1 MAKSWQE
8 KFETRKE
15 EVVKRLDSD
24 FADIKAGELM
34 LISTP
39 QKITEYINAIPAKEN
54 RDLARM
60 RSDLA
65 RSAKA
70 DKTCPV
76 TSGIFTRIVAE
87 RSLELMAEGKEP
99 LAPFWK
105 VIDPKSPLAKKLSC
119 GPEFIA
125 RMREHSA
132 V

>member
-1 MAKSWQE
+1 MAKTWQD
-8 KFETRKE
+8 KFDTRKV
-15 EVVKRLDSD
+15 EVIKRLDND

-39 QKITEYINAIPAKEN
+39 KKITEYINSIPKNEN
-54 RDLARM
+54 RDLVWM
-60 RSDLA
+60 RRDLA
-65 RSAKA
+65 KKAKA

-105 VIDPKSPLAKKLSC
+105 VIDPKSPLAKKVSC
-119 GPEFIA
+119 GSVFIQQH
-125 RMREHSA
+125 REKH
-132 V
+132 